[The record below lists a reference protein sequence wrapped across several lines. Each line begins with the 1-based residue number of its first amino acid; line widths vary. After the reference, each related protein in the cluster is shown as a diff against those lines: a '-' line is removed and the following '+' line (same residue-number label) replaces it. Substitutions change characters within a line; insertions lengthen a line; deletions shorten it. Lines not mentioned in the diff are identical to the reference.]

1 MEHDRV
7 VDSSEKHQNSYC
19 CNMKSMESTPENVGP
34 YTIIREIGR
43 GGMGVVYLAR
53 DTKLDRDVAIKALPE
68 EMAADADRLIRFER
82 EAKSL
87 AALNHPN
94 IAGIYGVEEQDGRKY
109 LILEFVEGETLG
121 ERLDRGPIPV
131 DEALEIAIG
140 IATGVEAAHEAGIIH
155 RDLKPDNIKITPEGT
170 VKVLDFG
177 LAKVE
182 EASTSTVQGDSPT
195 LIARHSPTIPGAILG
210 TAAYMSP
217 EQARGRK
224 VDKRT
229 DIWSF
234 GVMLYEMLTGTS
246 PFVGETATDSIGA
259 VLHKDV
265 DLDQLPSETPAMVRH
280 MLRRCLVRDKRQR
293 LQAIGDARV
302 DLELAFA
309 EPGLDSART
318 GSSGKLP
325 WIIAVA
331 GSAIGLAALGV
342 IFSGVLSP
350 PAPSKSVLHLAF
362 PIGPNPQSEEGVTF
376 AFSPVSRT
384 VAYIAQDPGDDSP
397 DPATAIYLRD
407 LDSDEVRRLAGTEYA
422 QSLSFSPDGTQLAF
436 TWYDPDSSREEV
448 RRVSVSGGPVL
459 QVFADPT
466 GNKYVMRV
474 SLAWISNDEMLAI
487 GADRFTL
494 YRVPIA
500 GGDIAE
506 IATFAKDGEWLFDT
520 PSMLG
525 PDSVFLSRLSLSAAR
540 EHMRLFRLDLET
552 GETKEILDDA
562 KNAQLLPGGRL
573 LFVRGETLCVAQFD
587 ADSARVIGAVTPIV
601 SGLLPSE
608 SYSVS
613 AQGDLLVARSVVEHE
628 SSQLMSIDR
637 AGQRVP
643 LIESRQDF
651 SAPVVLSGDGRQLA
665 ITILRPSMPPA
676 AYTLDLD
683 TGYLRPALP
692 SADVSWSEG
701 WAPDGR
707 LIANHWFTPTHE
719 ELFLLDPSSSAEATP
734 ILPETDG
741 LGSQINATMTPDGR
755 FVVFQYR
762 TNIEPDT
769 WDIYTVDLESDQ
781 EPVPIAVVATSAGE
795 ADPRLS
801 PDGKWLAYISDAS
814 GTRQVVL
821 QAFDPDRLGEPT
833 RVFPVSFDGGHAPLW
848 SPDGSEL
855 FFLDTDLENLFGV
868 EITTDPVMSITP
880 PKLILGAADLN
891 LGGIDSGMVWHP
903 IDITPDG
910 ERFVYIEDVG
920 DSEPPTYL
928 DLTINWLD
936 ELDKL
941 VPPRR

>member
-1 MEHDRV
+1 MSDGFPDRI
-7 VDSSEKHQNSYC
+7 
-19 CNMKSMESTPENVGP
+19 GP
-34 YTIIREIGR
+34 YEVTREIGR

-53 DTKLDRDVAIKALPE
+53 DERLDRDVAIKALPE
-68 EMAADADRLIRFER
+68 ELADDPARLERFER
-82 EAKSL
+82 EAKTL
-87 AALNHPN
+87 AQLNHPN
-94 IAGIYGVEEQDGRKY
+94 VAGIHGVEEQDGQRY
-109 LILEFVEGETLG
+109 LILEYVEGETLG
-121 ERLDRGPIPV
+121 ERLDRGALPL
-131 DEALEIAIG
+131 DEALEVAIEIAAG
-140 IATGVEAAHEAGIIH
+140 IEAAHEAGIIH
-155 RDLKPDNIKITPEGT
+155 RDLKPDNIKITPDGK

-177 LAKVE
+177 LAKAE
-182 EASTSTVQGDSPT
+182 QASTSTIQGDSPT
-195 LIARHSPTIPGAILG
+195 VITRHSPTIPGAILG

-217 EQARGRK
+217 EQARGRR
-224 VDKRT
+224 VDKRA

-234 GVMLYEMLTGTS
+234 GVLLYEMLTGAS

-265 DLDQLPSETPAMVRH
+265 DLDRLAGETPAMVRH
-280 MLRRCLVRDKRQR
+280 VLRRCLERDKRQR

-302 DLELAFA
+302 DLELALA
-309 EPGLDSART
+309 EPGLDART
-318 GSSGKLP
+318 GSTGKLP
-325 WIIAVA
+325 WIIATA
-331 GSAIGLAALGV
+331 GAAFGLAALGLLL
-342 IFSGVLSP
+342 SGTLSP
-350 PAPSKSVLHLAF
+350 PAPPKSVLHLAL
-362 PIGPNPQSEEGVTF
+362 PIGQSPLVEEGVTF

-397 DPATAIYLRD
+397 DATTAIYLRD
-407 LDSDEVRRLAGTEYA
+407 LDSDEAHRLAGTEHARY
-422 QSLSFSPDGTQLAF
+422 LSFSPDGTQLAF

-474 SLAWISNDEMLAI
+474 SLAWISNDEMLALS
-487 GADRFTL
+487 ADRFTL
-494 YRVPIA
+494 YRLPIA
-500 GGDIAE
+500 GGDPVE
-506 IATFAKDGEWLFDT
+506 ITTLASDGGWLFNT

-525 PDSVFLSRLSLSAAR
+525 PDSVFLSRVDLSAGR
-540 EHMRLFRLDLET
+540 ERMRLFRLDLET
-552 GETKEILDDA
+552 GEATEILDDA
-562 KNAQLLPGGRL
+562 ENAQMLPGGRL

-601 SGLLPSE
+601 SGLLSSA

-613 AQGDLLVARSVVEHE
+613 AQGDLLVTRSVVEHE
-628 SSQLMSIDR
+628 SSRLMSIDR

-665 ITILRPSMPPA
+665 ITIIRPDEPPHA
-676 AYTLDLD
+676 HTLDLD
-683 TGYLRPALP
+683 TGFLRPALP

-707 LIANHWFTPTHE
+707 LIANQWFTPTHG
-719 ELFLLDPSSSAEATP
+719 ELLLLDPSSSAEATP

-762 TNIEPDT
+762 THIEPDT
-769 WDIYTVDLESDQ
+769 RDIYAVDLESDQ
-781 EPVPIAVVATSAGE
+781 DPVPIVVVATSAGE
-795 ADPRLS
+795 ASPRLS
-801 PDGKWLAYISDAS
+801 PDGQWLAYITDAS

-833 RVFPVSFDGGHAPLW
+833 RVFPVSFDGGHAPFW

-880 PKLILGAADLN
+880 PKLILGGTDLN
-891 LGGIDSGMVWHP
+891 IGGIDGGMVWRP

-910 ERFVYIEDVG
+910 ERFVYIEDAG
-920 DSEPPTYL
+920 DEEPPTHL